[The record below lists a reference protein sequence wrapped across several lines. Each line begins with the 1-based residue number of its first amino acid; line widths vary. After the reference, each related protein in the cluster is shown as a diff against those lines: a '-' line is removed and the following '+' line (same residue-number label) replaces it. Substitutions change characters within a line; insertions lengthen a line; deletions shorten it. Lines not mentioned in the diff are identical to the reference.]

1 MEYFTVEQLFLKG
14 KWPSSALEAQPLK
27 QAGLAGQGP
36 KSWGKQRAQE
46 WGQGVAKSGCSFF
59 MWNPPILLS
68 AVTPQRCLLK
78 LFLSLPRSQCRIPEG
93 RREQGRKQERHCVW
107 GRKAECLGK
116 EKGGPLWVESCP
128 PERCVEILTPDACE
142 CDPIGNRDFTDVVRL
157 R

>member
-1 MEYFTVEQLFLKG
+1 MG
-14 KWPSSALEAQPLK
+14 EAESP
-27 QAGLAGQGP
+27 GVGTG
-36 KSWGKQRAQE
+36 SGQE
-46 WGQGVAKSGCSFF
+46 W
-59 MWNPPILLS
+59 MLILHVESSHPSS

-93 RREQGRKQERHCVW
+93 RREQGRKQERDCVW
-107 GRKAECLGK
+107 GRKAEYLGK
-116 EKGGPLWVESCP
+116 EKGGPLWVESYP